1 MANWNVFVTQPVD
14 PKAQAELSKV
24 GKVNVFPD
32 SSRVIDRDSLLA
44 GIKDADILY
53 CLLHDKIDRTVIEA
67 APNLKMIANSAI
79 GPANIDVQAA
89 SERNIAVTGI
99 PNIVAETTAD
109 LQFGIMLAIARRI
122 VEGDKAL
129 RRGIYPGSQS
139 THLVGGEVH
148 GKIVGSVGLGEIGK
162 GLARRARGFDMKVIY
177 TKRHRLSEDEEKEL
191 GVEYCSFEDLMRRS
205 DFVCVNAALN
215 EQTRHMVDAQALAL
229 MKPTAYLVNTSRG
242 PIVDEQ
248 ALVDALGAKRIA
260 GAALDVYENEPK
272 VHPALLDMENA
283 VLTPHLGSAAADTR
297 ARLHAVVL
305 DNIKAFINGERPPN
319 LCNPEGWHQ

>member
-14 PKAQAELSKV
+14 PKAQEELSKL
-24 GKVNVFPD
+24 VNVKVFPD
-32 SSRVIDRDSLLA
+32 SSRVIDRESLMA

-53 CLLHDKIDRTVIEA
+53 CLLHDKIDAAVIES
-67 APNLKMIANSAI
+67 APKLKMIANSAI

-89 SERNIAVTGI
+89 SARNIAVTGI

-109 LQFGIMLAIARRI
+109 LQFGILLAIVRRI

-148 GKIVGSVGLGEIGK
+148 GKTVGSIGLGEIGK

-177 TKRHRLSEDEEKEL
+177 TKRTRLPEAEEKEL
-191 GVEYCSFEDLMRRS
+191 NVEYCSYEELLRRS
-205 DFVCVNAALN
+205 DFVCINAALN
-215 EQTRHMVDAQALAL
+215 EQTRHMVDAQALAA

-248 ALVDALGAKRIA
+248 ALVDVLKAGKIA

-272 VHPALLDMENA
+272 VHPALLDMQNV

-297 ARLHAVVL
+297 ARLHAVVV
-305 DNIKAFINGERPPN
+305 DNIKAFINGDRPPN